1 MVTMM
6 GPGANAAGRLGS
18 LFVVGQGLSDEGV
31 RLLGKKLA
39 NMTIGDV
46 ESMLDTKNIDP
57 FLVAQL
63 MLDLRD
69 LMKAL
74 VSKFYVY

>member
-1 MVTMM
+1 M
-6 GPGANAAGRLGS
+6 
-18 LFVVGQGLSDEGV
+18 F
-31 RLLGKKLA
+31 
-39 NMTIGDV
+39 I
-46 ESMLDTKNIDP
+46 DT

-74 VSKFYVY
+74 ANKFYVYT

>member
-1 MVTMM
+1 M
-6 GPGANAAGRLGS
+6 
-18 LFVVGQGLSDEGV
+18 F
-31 RLLGKKLA
+31 
-39 NMTIGDV
+39 I
-46 ESMLDTKNIDP
+46 DT

-74 VSKFYVY
+74 VSKFYVF

>member
-1 MVTMM
+1 M
-6 GPGANAAGRLGS
+6 
-18 LFVVGQGLSDEGV
+18 F
-31 RLLGKKLA
+31 
-39 NMTIGDV
+39 
-46 ESMLDTKNIDP
+46 IDP

>member
-1 MVTMM
+1 M
-6 GPGANAAGRLGS
+6 
-18 LFVVGQGLSDEGV
+18 F
-31 RLLGKKLA
+31 
-39 NMTIGDV
+39 I
-46 ESMLDTKNIDP
+46 DT